1 VHERV
6 VERRIDVRDTEHM
19 LSLLDLGAIG
29 GALSVSF
36 LLRGGSGL
44 SGLNLL
50 TGSNFLLRRLEA
62 STWQQQ
68 R

>member
-1 VHERV
+1 
-6 VERRIDVRDTEHM
+6 M

-29 GALSVSF
+29 RALSVRF

-62 STWQQQ
+62 NT
-68 R
+68 